1 MIHYKKDTENI
12 VTLTL
17 DMDHR
22 AENVI
27 NQKIWSAF
35 VPVIQCLKEEKKQ
48 GKLRGV
54 ILTSAKKTFMA
65 GGDLE
70 YIFQVENAGEIFAA
84 AEGMK
89 KFLRDLESPG
99 VPVVAAINGS
109 AIGAGFEVALACHH
123 RIVLDDPKIAVGLPE
138 VEIGLIPAGGSIVR
152 LMWLL
157 GIEKA
162 FPILTGGKRYRPNAA
177 LHAGIIDE
185 LAATP
190 KEMMQK
196 AKAWLLRTVEG
207 RRPWDTAGRQIPGG
221 TAWDPPVAKKIME
234 YSAALNGTYF
244 DNYPAPQAILQILSE
259 ASKLE
264 FDAAC
269 RLESRYYTE
278 LVRSR
283 QCKNMINAF
292 WFDENYIKNGSD
304 RPKGYGKFRPKKIGI
319 IGAGMMGS
327 GIALSC
333 LQNGLQVVLKDVSR
347 LIADRGGHFIR
358 NKLSEIVSNG
368 LLLPEEQ
375 EAMLRR
381 LHTTEKAEDFSDCD
395 LVLEAVIE
403 NQMVKQKVFR
413 EAESHMDEYAFL
425 ASNSIS
431 IPITT
436 LSESL
441 ARPEQFA
448 GLHFFHPAEEVPLV
462 EIVRGKNT
470 SEETVAK
477 CFDFVRTIQKIPII
491 VKDEWGFYVAR
502 VQNTYILEGITM
514 LQEGIAPAVIENLS
528 RQAGMPKSPLALAD
542 DLGLDLVLK
551 YEQQAAAHYGP
562 KYIQHPAIDLVKKL
576 LLDLGRKGRANKAGF
591 YHYPEKGTRALWP
604 GLPEILPPPEP
615 FDAQDVIDRLL
626 LAQVLEA
633 VWCMQEGV
641 IQSAA
646 SANLGSIYGWGFPA
660 FKGGVIQF
668 VQDYGLESF
677 LKKCGEFQQRFGPR
691 FKSPKLLKEM
701 KSKKD

>member
-17 DMDHR
+17 DMDNR
-22 AENVI
+22 SENVI
-27 NQKIWSAF
+27 NQKIWAAF
-35 VPVIQCLKEEKKQ
+35 VPVIQRLKEEKKQ

-54 ILTSAKKTFMA
+54 ILTSAKKTFLA

-70 YIFQVENAGEIFAA
+70 YIFQVENAEEIFAA

-123 RIVLDDPKIAVGLPE
+123 RIALDDPKIAVGLPE

-162 FPILTGGKRYRPNAA
+162 FPILTGGKRYHPNAA
-177 LHAGIIDE
+177 LHAGILDE

-196 AKAWLLRTVEG
+196 AKAWLLRTAEG

-221 TAWDPPVAKKIME
+221 TAWDSPVAKKIME
-234 YSAALNGTYF
+234 YSAALNGKYF

-292 WFDENYIKNGSD
+292 WFDENYIKNGND
-304 RPKGYGKFRPKKIGI
+304 RPKGFGKFRPKKIGI

-327 GIALSC
+327 GIALAC
-333 LQNGLQVVLKDVSR
+333 LQNGLQVVLKDVSK
-347 LIADRGGHFIR
+347 LIADRASQVIR
-358 NKLSEIVSNG
+358 KKLSEAVSQG
-368 LLLPEEQ
+368 LVLPEEQ
-375 EAMLRR
+375 EAMLKR
-381 LHTTEKAEDFSDCD
+381 LQTTERSDDFTDCD

-413 EAESHMDEYAFL
+413 EAENHLDEYAFL

-462 EIVRGKNT
+462 EIVRGRNT

-477 CFDFVRTIQKIPII
+477 CFDFVRAIQKIPII
-491 VKDEWGFYVAR
+491 VKDDWGFFVAR
-502 VQNTYILEGITM
+502 VQNTYILEGIAL
-514 LQEGIAPAVIENLS
+514 LQEGISPAVVENLS
-528 RQAGMPKSPLALAD
+528 RQAGMPRSPLALAD

-562 KYIQHPAIDLVKKL
+562 KYIQHPAVDLVKKL
-576 LLDLGRKGRANKAGF
+576 LFDLGRKGRAQKAGF
-591 YHYPEKGTRALWP
+591 YHYPEQGSRMLWP
-604 GLPEILPPPEP
+604 GLQELLPPPEA
-615 FDAQDVIDRLL
+615 FDAQDVVDRLL

-641 IQSAA
+641 IQSVA

-660 FKGGVIQF
+660 FKGGVMQYI
-668 VQDYGLESF
+668 QDYGVGPFLE
-677 LKKCGEFQQRFGPR
+677 KCREFRERFGPR
-691 FKSPKLLKEM
+691 FRSPRLLKERASNM
-701 KSKKD
+701 G